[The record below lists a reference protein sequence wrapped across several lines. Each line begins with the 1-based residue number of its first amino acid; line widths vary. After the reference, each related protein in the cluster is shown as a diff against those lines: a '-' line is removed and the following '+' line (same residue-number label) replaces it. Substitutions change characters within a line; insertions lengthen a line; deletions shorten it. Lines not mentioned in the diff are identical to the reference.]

1 METESKIVEV
11 EKLENTNENE
21 IKVVSNTICK

>member
-21 IKVVSNTICK
+21 ITVVSNTICK